1 MFIYINY
8 PSVAIKILQ
17 EIKKKM
23 NIINDNYK
31 NDERYNIFVK
41 HLEDMYN
48 VENIDEWY
56 IISAIK
62 QGIGIYGCFYA

>member
-1 MFIYINY
+1 
-8 PSVAIKILQ
+8 
-17 EIKKKM
+17 M

-56 IISAIK
+56 IISATK
-62 QGIGIYGCFYA
+62 QGIGIYMLLLCLGI